1 MNKMKVHWDNVYSKS
16 ELEKLGWYEEIPRPS
31 LELIKKCNLA
41 KSSKLL
47 DVGSGATTLLEQ
59 LANEGYEDITA
70 LDISKVALDAAKK
83 RINPNV
89 KTKFSWIV
97 GDISDSQIMVNIP
110 KVDLW
115 HDRTVLH
122 FLTDEKQQLGYL
134 NNLKRLVKVG
144 GYVII
149 AVFSLDGA
157 KKCSGL
163 DVKNYNQTMITEFL
177 GIEFNLIEHFP
188 YIYVQPSG
196 DERPYVYTLFQRK
209 K

>member
-1 MNKMKVHWDNVYSKS
+1 MKDKKTHWDNVYSKS
-16 ELEKLGWYEEIPRPS
+16 ELDKLGWYEEIPRPS

-47 DVGSGATTLLEQ
+47 DVGSGTTTLLEQ
-59 LANEGYEDITA
+59 LANEGYENITA
-70 LDISKVALDAAKK
+70 LDISKVALESAKR
-83 RINPNV
+83 RITPNV

-97 GDISDSQIMVNIP
+97 GDISDSQIIENIP

-134 NNLKRLVKVG
+134 NNLRSLVKVG

-149 AVFSLDGA
+149 AVFSLEGA

-163 DVKNYNQTMITEFL
+163 DVKNYNQTMIAEFL
-177 GIEFNLIEHFP
+177 GTEFDLIKHFP
-188 YIYVQPSG
+188 HTYIQPSG
-196 DERPYVYTLFQRK
+196 SERPYIYTLFQRK
-209 K
+209 H